1 MSLETWKSDVQ
12 VLPPVRLP
20 APLDEGEGVLG
31 GVSLLRNQDRDK
43 LTLAFL
49 GALLRPPFYRL
60 SACLVDS
67 DSGRRTWRGRPAC
80 LRSS

>member
-43 LTLAFL
+43 LTFSWV
-49 GALLRPPFYRL
+49 PFYVPHFYRL
-60 SACLVDS
+60 SACLADS

>member
-1 MSLETWKSDVQ
+1 MVIPTDVWKAPLIMSLETWKSDVQ

-49 GALLRPPFYRL
+49 GALLRPPFLPSIGL
-60 SACLVDS
+60 S
-67 DSGRRTWRGRPAC
+67 G
-80 LRSS
+80 